1 MHCIEASF
9 SSLGAVLGSNH
20 EYIQFVTLQCCWYS
34 WLGTHSILSAHSPS
48 NGHQIASTPLPQTV
62 LKWITHLSPWALSSV
77 ETDKRSDE
85 TSRQGFTGTCAAAQ
99 GDENKKQVHLL
110 TLQGVWPGFLHGV
123 SECRGRWVDWTG
135 LEAQVVCPLPWWC
148 PVQESCVASCFRS
161 WHLRSGSWILVFLYL
176 VVIIC
181 PNCSCM

>member
-1 MHCIEASF
+1 M
-9 SSLGAVLGSNH
+9 LLVLSGGH
-20 EYIQFVTLQCCWYS
+20 PL
-34 WLGTHSILSAHSPS
+34 HSICPLSQQWTPDCLNSP
-48 NGHQIASTPLPQTV
+48 ATV
-62 LKWITHLSPWALSSV
+62 LQRITHLSPWALSSV

-85 TSRQGFTGTCAAAQ
+85 TSRQGFNGTCAAAR